1 MSMVHHTQPQFSE
14 PLLNGHAME
23 SVRRYRRH
31 GTARGEVRVDGT
43 KKNMLIC
50 KVLMLDGT
58 DKQYEVKK
66 NAKAEELYEQVLYS
80 LDIVEKDYFGL
91 SFTDAEQ
98 SHWLDPTKPL
108 KKQLKIGPPYTLRF
122 RVKFYSSEPTNLH
135 EELTRYFF
143 FLQLKND
150 ILEGRLVPPYETA
163 VELAAYAVQSE
174 LGDYEDDMHNA
185 ELVSEFRFCTNQ
197 SETMEEDILE
207 KFKTLKGQTPADAE
221 RNYLNKAKWL
231 EMYGVDMHRVMGKDN
246 NEYGLGLTP
255 TGILVF
261 EGKNKI
267 GLFFWPRVERLDFKG
282 KKLHL
287 VVMEDDDKGNEQ
299 SHTFVFKLQSSKAC
313 KHLWKCAVS
322 HHSFFR
328 LKGVP
333 KHRTEKSGFIRMG
346 SRFNYSGRTE
356 FQSAK
361 ANKLRRSSTFERRPS
376 QRFSRRPSYAQKRAA
391 AASSVAANAIAISQ
405 QRQAARAAAAK
416 AAGSPPVT
424 KSSTL
429 PRVTVAA
436 AVSPLSSGVTTT
448 FMTPARKSPA
458 TSPTQIPISS
468 ASPTSTSS
476 HVVDGTPPPP
486 PDSSS
491 NSPRLFEIN
500 VDTGSKTPVTPD
512 SITIRTSKPILVG
525 DSVKV
530 ESIKVDNY
538 KMNGEISAT
547 GIEEQNAARLKGLED
562 APCTIRPRV
571 NGSSIPNNNRQ
582 TKPYPSA
589 NLAAVQITN
598 NLQKESYTD
607 SQKNTMPTKDNDKFQ
622 QGQFQLLSAPTAKEG
637 TEEEAVNFR
646 RTASLPPQSSDN
658 SLKVMKNASSWQN
671 IQSQSS
677 PIEVNG
683 TTNMSGTQA
692 VNMKA
697 DAPVNIH
704 ARRTGSSELLT
715 VNISRGQAPRSN
727 GMNPPVAPKP
737 TRQAESSTSVTSQ
750 SATSTATNGTP
761 TIKTSNIVIETCI
774 DDPVTPSSV
783 PALVSASKF
792 SGVPNDSPI
801 KIETSLTGVVITS
814 SESVPDLR
822 GVSSP
827 PPPSSSDDVASPSNG
842 SCKPESTAQ
851 SFGLIL
857 ATSASTPNR
866 LEQLQKTKKVNS
878 STLPAVTRKT
888 SGHGT
893 SFAPAVTTN
902 VTRQRSG
909 NGISPWHVETYPDQ
923 SIQTRSTMTTEL

>member
-476 HVVDGTPPPP
+476 HVVDG
-486 PDSSS
+486 
-491 NSPRLFEIN
+491 
-500 VDTGSKTPVTPD
+500 
-512 SITIRTSKPILVG
+512 
-525 DSVKV
+525 
-530 ESIKVDNY
+530 
-538 KMNGEISAT
+538 
-547 GIEEQNAARLKGLED
+547 IEEQNAARLKGLED